1 MPGGTV
7 SVPGWY
13 GKLPAL
19 GDFASRRLPPEWIA
33 PWDGWLATGLHQLR
47 EAAPEA
53 WLDNYLASP
62 AWRFALLPGALPAG
76 AGDGLRVGVLV
87 PSVDRVGR
95 YFPLV
100 VVSEPL
106 PRPSDGAQVAALWHW
121 AGQLEDIAVQALQ
134 DDWSAEALD
143 TGKRLVEAEIDT
155 RTGPD
160 RRGQTRARTSSP
172 SLQAVDVTGN
182 PRLTDPKL
190 FILQMRKAAT
200 VVALIQDHT
209 GKPLSGATVIMWPS
223 VSWAH
228 ASCHVFMF
236 RTFQAV
242 SDAEGRAVTS

>member
-1 MPGGTV
+1 V

-19 GDFASRRLPPEWIA
+19 GDFASRRLPPEWIE
-33 PWDGWLATGLHQLR
+33 PWDHWLASGLHQLR

-143 TGKRLVEAEIDT
+143 TAL
-155 RTGPD
+155 
-160 RRGQTRARTSSP
+160 
-172 SLQAVDVTGN
+172 
-182 PRLTDPKL
+182 
-190 FILQMRKAAT
+190 AAT
-200 VVALIQDHT
+200 PLPVFLAADSTVPQALTALLSQAAWDGLQGCSLWLHDGGQPQVHAALPT
-209 GKPLSGATVIMWPS
+209 GAAFAALFHP
-223 VSWAH
+223 
-228 ASCHVFMF
+228 
-236 RTFQAV
+236 R
-242 SDAEGRAVTS
+242 